1 MHAQGVLS
9 GCHAQERAAAEGCRQ
24 PGEAAAEASDV
35 EGASPMDAFAWGSIV
50 LGGPLDVSSEFERRL
65 SVGAAIACRLRG
77 AIRDQLGALEAAVP
91 ASANISSRA
100 CMHGARCVHAPGW
113 LVHPLTVIGP
123 SSMPD
128 VYGIRAEHA
137 LGSWDTAWC

>member
-1 MHAQGVLS
+1 MQPVLPANGTISMPNILMIRTMLQDRQFMHGVQGCRTEEVDNGIVCMHVQRRPS
-9 GCHAQERAAAEGCRQ
+9 CCHALQERAAAEGCRQ

-77 AIRDQLGALEAAVP
+77 AIRDQLGAP
-91 ASANISSRA
+91 A
-100 CMHGARCVHAPGW
+100 CTC
-113 LVHPLTVIGP
+113 
-123 SSMPD
+123 
-128 VYGIRAEHA
+128 
-137 LGSWDTAWC
+137 